1 MDCRFIE
8 VEGLSMACP
17 KTMSLKEAN
26 RMLFKKN
33 EEVDMEGIDVT
44 FHYEL
49 IQDDRVVLRSQLYLP
64 VFDFDWWE
72 LVEEFLYEKG
82 ASEEVV
88 NQFSESFKNSL
99 EDVPEIMTVKTKKE
113 KKPKRKKE
121 RIPNEK
127 AEKKQSP
134 TNWFYVMGMAFVS
147 LALLVVLG
155 FGVNQVF
162 FTEGQTLTYEE
173 LIDQQQFE
181 EAYQLY
187 PKEQQKTETF
197 FYHYTLDNRSEAT
210 LRRFRDFHEEQETT
224 FGSFDLAILKN
235 DYSGAVSAYEE
246 QKEVFSTD
254 SDRLA
259 IVGYC
264 YLKVGE
270 IDEAKQVNS
279 QINSIE
285 LEKKIVLYEQLT
297 LQIQAAER
305 EIEALQEEA
314 TLDREE
320 LEKQL
325 NDLFDLK
332 EERLNL

>member
-49 IQDDRVVLRSQLYLP
+49 IQEERVVLRSQLSLP

-72 LVEEFLYEKG
+72 LLEEFLFEKG

-99 EDVPEIMTVKTKKE
+99 EDIPEIKTVKPKKE

-121 RIPNEK
+121 RIPKEK
-127 AEKKQSP
+127 VQNKRTPIKCL
-134 TNWFYVMGMAFVS
+134 YGVGMVFVS

-197 FYHYTLDNRSEAT
+197 FYYYALDNRSEAT
-210 LRRFRDFHEEQETT
+210 LRRFRDFHEERETT
-224 FGSFDLAILKN
+224 FGSFDLAILQN
-235 DYSGAVSAYEE
+235 NYSGAVSAYEE
-246 QKEVFSTD
+246 QIEAFSND
-254 SDRLA
+254 PERLV

-270 IDEAKQVNS
+270 LDEAKQINT

>member
-1 MDCRFIE
+1 
-8 VEGLSMACP
+8 
-17 KTMSLKEAN
+17 
-26 RMLFKKN
+26 
-33 EEVDMEGIDVT
+33 
-44 FHYEL
+44 
-49 IQDDRVVLRSQLYLP
+49 
-64 VFDFDWWE
+64 
-72 LVEEFLYEKG
+72 
-82 ASEEVV
+82 
-88 NQFSESFKNSL
+88 
-99 EDVPEIMTVKTKKE
+99 
-113 KKPKRKKE
+113 
-121 RIPNEK
+121 
-127 AEKKQSP
+127 
-134 TNWFYVMGMAFVS
+134 
-147 LALLVVLG
+147 
-155 FGVNQVF
+155 
-162 FTEGQTLTYEE
+162 
-173 LIDQQQFE
+173 
-181 EAYQLY
+181 
-187 PKEQQKTETF
+187 
-197 FYHYTLDNRSEAT
+197 LDNRSEAT
-210 LRRFRDFHEEQETT
+210 LRRFHDFHEEQETT

>member
-8 VEGLSMACP
+8 VEGLPMACP

-49 IQDDRVVLRSQLYLP
+49 IQDDRVVLRSQLSLP

-72 LVEEFLYEKG
+72 LVDEFLGEKG
-82 ASEEVV
+82 VSEEDVR
-88 NQFSESFKNSL
+88 QFLELFKNSL
-99 EDVPEIMTVKTKKE
+99 DDTSVIKPVKPTKE
-113 KKPKRKKE
+113 KRPRKVKEPKILQKT
-121 RIPNEK
+121 
-127 AEKKQSP
+127 EKKKIP
-134 TNWFYVMGMAFVS
+134 AKWLYAVCVTILS
-147 LALLVVLG
+147 LFLLVFIV

-162 FTEGQTLTYEE
+162 FIENQTLTYEE

-197 FYHYTLDNRSEAT
+197 FYHYALDNRSEAT
-210 LRRFRDFHEEQETT
+210 LRRFRDFHEEHETI
-224 FGSFDLAILKN
+224 FGPFDLAILQN

-246 QKEVFSTD
+246 QIEAFATD
-254 SDRLA
+254 YERLA

-270 IDEAKQVNS
+270 LDEAKAINH

-285 LEKKIVLYEQLT
+285 LEKKIVVYDQLT

-305 EIEALQEEA
+305 EIDALQKEA

-325 NDLFDLK
+325 NELFDLK

>member
-49 IQDDRVVLRSQLYLP
+49 IQDERVVLRSQLSLP

-72 LVEEFLYEKG
+72 LLEEFLFEKG
-82 ASEEVV
+82 ASEEIV

-99 EDVPEIMTVKTKKE
+99 EDVPEIKTVKPKKE

-121 RIPNEK
+121 RIPIEK
-127 AEKKQSP
+127 VQKKKTP
-134 TNWFYVMGMAFVS
+134 TKWLYYLGMVFVS
-147 LALLVVLG
+147 FALLVVLG

-197 FYHYTLDNRSEAT
+197 FYYYALDNRSEAT
-210 LRRFRDFHEEQETT
+210 LRRFSDFHEENETT
-224 FGSFDLAILKN
+224 FGSFDLAILQN
-235 DYSGAVSAYEE
+235 NYSGAFSAYEE
-246 QKEVFSTD
+246 QTEAFSND
-254 SDRLA
+254 PERLA

-270 IDEAKQVNS
+270 LDEAKQINT

-297 LQIQAAER
+297 LQIQAAEK

-320 LEKQL
+320 LEQQL

>member
-49 IQDDRVVLRSQLYLP
+49 IQDERVVLRSQLSLP

-72 LVEEFLYEKG
+72 LLEEFLFEKG
-82 ASEEVV
+82 ASEEIV

-99 EDVPEIMTVKTKKE
+99 EDVPEIKTVKPKKE

-121 RIPNEK
+121 RIPIEK
-127 AEKKQSP
+127 VQKKKTP
-134 TNWFYVMGMAFVS
+134 TKWPYYLGMVFVS

-162 FTEGQTLTYEE
+162 FTEGQTMTYEE

-187 PKEQQKTETF
+187 PKEQQQTETF
-197 FYHYTLDNRSEAT
+197 FYYYALDNRSEAT
-210 LRRFRDFHEEQETT
+210 LRRFRDFHEENETT
-224 FGSFDLAILKN
+224 FGSFDLAILQN
-235 DYSGAVSAYEE
+235 NYSGAVSAYEE
-246 QKEVFSTD
+246 QTEAFSND
-254 SDRLA
+254 PERLA

-270 IDEAKQVNS
+270 LDEAKQINT

-297 LQIQAAER
+297 LQIQASEK

-320 LEKQL
+320 LEQQL